1 MHADNTRSDSTAVLD
16 VYCGSYDIFENY
28 RLEGRVMREQKHR
41 LIRTFT
47 AVALMF
53 TAFFAALFGFFT
65 LDRADARAAG
75 EAVGIRAQLQSGKD
89 VYTGMTHA
97 QLGDVLLVTLVDA
110 EGQQVGDALEYDEIG
125 TDGFTVAGDISVAS
139 GSLSQSQRFTV
150 TYGEYETSVN
160 LTVQVNRIKEIKD
173 IVFDP
178 DETIYSNSDTYQMG
192 SYITSFVGVNYAG
205 EEISLTSESI
215 MMTGTFVPD
224 KTTTYDGSSATFS
237 KEMTV
242 RYSVEANGTTAT
254 AEGTVLVEGIH
265 ALTPTSISISS
276 NEIFDAYSTLEENG
290 NAGKFNITINYPTDI
305 NPMGN
310 PSVTLSLA
318 DSRYFNVRYGDA
330 SGNVNG
336 SDGQSYTSF
345 VYDASWGTIGVS

>member
-53 TAFFAALFGFFT
+53 TAFFATLFGFLT
-65 LDRADARAAG
+65 LDRSDARAAG

-110 EGQQVGDALEYDEIG
+110 EGQQVGDALEYDETG

-173 IVFDP
+173 IVFEP

-205 EEISLTSESI
+205 EEIPLTSESI

-224 KTTTYDGSSATFS
+224 RTTTYDGSGATFS

-242 RYSVEANGTTAT
+242 CRVFSVFSVDAAHIFPED
-254 AEGTVLVEGIH
+254 LQRIH
-265 ALTPTSISISS
+265 RIG
-276 NEIFDAYSTLEENG
+276 F
-290 NAGKFNITINYPTDI
+290 
-305 NPMGN
+305 
-310 PSVTLSLA
+310 SVH
-318 DSRYFNVRYGDA
+318 
-330 SGNVNG
+330 
-336 SDGQSYTSF
+336 
-345 VYDASWGTIGVS
+345 